1 MALVCSPEFTRAT
14 LYSPV
19 ERAITPPGMPDR
31 SDLVRVA
38 AAAAGSVV
46 RCQSTRQMLQLP
58 IKVVAEYVAT
68 VSEVGIGVNE
78 VVIWPTDLFL
88 PKRHCLHQALSAG
101 SEDRIAIKSAF
112 HFNNGEH

>member
-19 ERAITPPGMPDR
+19 ERAIAPPGMPDR

-68 VSEVGIGVNE
+68 VSEVGIGMNE
-78 VVIWPTDLFL
+78 VVIWPTDPLL
-88 PKRHCLHQALSAG
+88 PKRHH
-101 SEDRIAIKSAF
+101 
-112 HFNNGEH
+112 

>member
-19 ERAITPPGMPDR
+19 ELAIAPPGIPDR

-38 AAAAGSVV
+38 AAVAGSVV
-46 RCQSTRQMLQLP
+46 CCQSTRQLLRLP

-68 VSEVGIGVNE
+68 VSEVGIGMSE
-78 VVIWPTDLFL
+78 VVIWPTDLLL
-88 PKRHCLHQALSAG
+88 PKKHHLHQALSAG
-101 SEDRIAIKSAF
+101 SGDRTTIKSAF
-112 HFNNGEH
+112 HFNNREH